1 LPFDLVRVYKDVMVS
16 IAEFG
21 PKGLPRAIPV
31 EGLPHMVPA
40 DTLQI
45 MLGANPAFCS
55 WNISNSAVND
65 LTTGWP
71 FLFAEPLL
79 SAS

>member
-1 LPFDLVRVYKDVMVS
+1 MVS